1 MYHSFWQLGFKKPNE
16 SVSSILNLEEK
27 LNRSLI
33 KKSKEV
39 MKEHNRKLNAECN
52 ILRENEINSFVD
64 DNCKLNDDD
73 ISVKEENE
81 VNYTT

>member
-1 MYHSFWQLGFKKPNE
+1 
-16 SVSSILNLEEK
+16 
-27 LNRSLI
+27 
-33 KKSKEV
+33 